1 MAHRNA
7 TTAGIEAVVVDPAD
21 IIAAFERNRDE
32 DAESRRHVLRVA
44 PPFDGDVRAELHE
57 RDGPVAT
64 PTPDSTPCDLS
75 PTLFVEN
82 YRGDDPERT
91 TVRIPTREGS
101 RRAAR
106 TDHGD
111 GVDEETVATYHE
123 REMAVWRDCV
133 HDSLVEQVRL
143 AVDPD
148 TGDGVWVDV
157 RYR

>member
-1 MAHRNA
+1 MNHRNVA
-7 TTAGIEAVVVDPAD
+7 TAGIDAVVVDTAD

-32 DAESRRHVLRVA
+32 DANGRHHVLRVT
-44 PPFDGDVRAELHE
+44 PPFEGDVRAEPHE
-57 RDGPVAT
+57 SDGEVAT
-64 PTPDSTPCDLS
+64 PTPDSSVLDLS
-75 PTLFVEN
+75 PELFVEN

-91 TVRIPTREGS
+91 TVRIPTRDGS

-111 GVDEETVATYHE
+111 EVDEETVAAYHE

-133 HDSLVEQVRL
+133 RDSLVETVRI
-143 AVDPD
+143 AVDPEEG
-148 TGDGVWVDV
+148 TETWVDV